1 MRERPGTPIDRYE
14 SGGRIVA
21 WFVVIGCHL
30 GLVVLQRLV
39 LPSRDATAVARTG
52 PRPIE
57 LVLLPPP
64 RPLAPRPPAPPPAI
78 VPSRRHAGTEA
89 TMSPNAHVVQ
99 APSPVAGQPGEN
111 LVARTPNPLANEA
124 DAVGDGG
131 FRARLDAAR
140 RVGAVRGV
148 PGSDRPVVGGIHLVD
163 PTSQGVAAAVRTVQR
178 AFGIPSSHCVD
189 VAAWRQLSP
198 RELHARHM
206 SRADVDRIDEKYA
219 CNEPLGLR
227 F

>member
-1 MRERPGTPIDRYE
+1 M
-14 SGGRIVA
+14 
-21 WFVVIGCHL
+21 
-30 GLVVLQRLV
+30 
-39 LPSRDATAVARTG
+39 
-52 PRPIE
+52 
-57 LVLLPPP
+57 
-64 RPLAPRPPAPPPAI
+64 
-78 VPSRRHAGTEA
+78 
-89 TMSPNAHVVQ
+89 
-99 APSPVAGQPGEN
+99 AGQPGEN

-206 SRADVDRIDEKYA
+206 SRTDVDRIDEKYA